1 MAIRINKV
9 KASSPLTEHRVNE
22 HPVTPAPAACGPERQ
37 NLRQIF
43 DVYAPFVWRTL
54 RHLGVAESDLD
65 DVCQDVF
72 DTVNRRLESFEGRS
86 SVRTWIYGI
95 CLRVA
100 SDHRRRAYV
109 RHELPVADVT
119 EQAAPP
125 TQHEDYAR
133 SEARALLRVL
143 LQSLDEDKRAVF
155 VLYEIEELSM
165 KEISE
170 AVGCPLQTAYS
181 RLHAARKLILEA
193 AERARLK
200 EQP

>member
-1 MAIRINKV
+1 MK
-9 KASSPLTEHRVNE
+9 SPSPLTKERL
-22 HPVTPAPAACGPERQ
+22 PDAGPAQLASAVCSPSDLEPHD
-37 NLRQIF
+37 LRGIF
-43 DVYAPFVWRTL
+43 DTYAPFVWRTL
-54 RHLGVAESDLD
+54 RHLGISDSDAD

-72 DTVNRRLESFEGRS
+72 VAIHRKLASFEGRS
-86 SVRTWIYGI
+86 SLRTWIYGI

-100 SDHRRRAYV
+100 SDRRRLAHV
-109 RHELPVADVT
+109 RRELPVAEVS
-119 EQAAPP
+119 QGSMAP
-125 TQHEDYAR
+125 TQFDDYAR
-133 SEARALLRVL
+133 SEARQLLASLLDVL
-143 LQSLDEDKRAVF
+143 DSDKRAVF

-165 KEISE
+165 KEVAE